1 MQAKTEKNEESDK
14 KTMTEKEYQVWVRR
28 YERNMCPAD
37 LYDDI
42 THGHEDL
49 VAPIWKFRR
58 VGGSVPPTTY
68 ENPKK
73 SSFLSWQWFQN
84 CDKL

>member
-1 MQAKTEKNEESDK
+1 MPMQAKAENDEERDK
-14 KTMTEKEYQVWVRR
+14 KTMNEKEYDKWLRR

-49 VAPIWKFRR
+49 VAPI
-58 VGGSVPPTTY
+58 
-68 ENPKK
+68 
-73 SSFLSWQWFQN
+73 
-84 CDKL
+84 

>member
-49 VAPIWKFRR
+49 VAPI
-58 VGGSVPPTTY
+58 
-68 ENPKK
+68 
-73 SSFLSWQWFQN
+73 
-84 CDKL
+84 